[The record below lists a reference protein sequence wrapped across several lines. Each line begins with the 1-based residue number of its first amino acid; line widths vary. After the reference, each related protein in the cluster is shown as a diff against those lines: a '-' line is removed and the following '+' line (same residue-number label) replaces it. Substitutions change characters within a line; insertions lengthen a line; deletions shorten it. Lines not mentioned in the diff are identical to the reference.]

1 MAIRIMFD
9 ASNNPEQPTVV
20 LAKRNG
26 DKLGMLNAKE
36 FSVSDSFNDAPELSF
51 KVYKKLDGELC
62 PLWDEITN
70 FKLIYCVEWNT
81 WFEMTVELDESD
93 ETIKTV
99 FCTGLGYAELGQIML
114 YTIEINTEEDIARD
128 DYEEPT
134 VLFNEKNPKASLLN
148 RIMEKAPHYT
158 ITHVDASIADIQRT
172 FSFDDTSIYDAFQE
186 IAEEIK
192 CVFILNANSDGEGNL
207 QRTIEVYDLQS
218 YCFDCGHRGDFFDV
232 CPECGSENVKPGYGE
247 DTTIFIAPDDLA
259 DNIGF
264 TTDTD
269 AVKNCFKLEGGD
281 DLMTATIRNCNPNG
295 TDYLWYFSDDMK
307 KEMPKELVDKIESYD
322 DLYQYYQ
329 NDHVVIPSYTDA
341 VVAYNNLIDKYKVF
355 NEDLE
360 RIEIPI
366 KGYPALMNAY
376 YNTIDMNLYLTSSM
390 MPSVETIET
399 DAKKE
404 LAKLTSTALSPV
416 AVQKVSIISNATA
429 DNVVLSM
436 AKLIV
441 DSRFKV
447 KINSSSISNSGSSC
461 TWTGSFIVTNY
472 YDEED
477 TATGNN
483 IRVLI
488 NDNFEE
494 FVKEK
499 VEKQLAKEGDGE
511 VDIVGLFSMTYNNF
525 VNELRKYSLNR
536 LRSFYASC
544 QACLDVLIEQ
554 GVADKESWD
563 GQDPNLYDD
572 LYYPYLQKQNAI
584 SSEISVR
591 EQEISLIVG
600 DRDSDGDLVTYGL
613 QNYLDIYRDEIQN
626 SLDFEKYLGEDLL
639 LEFAAYRREDKYA
652 NDNYISDA
660 LSNTEL
666 FDKAQEF
673 LERATEE
680 IHKSA
685 EQQHSISSSLKN
697 LLVIDKFKPIVDKF
711 SVGNWLRIIVDDT
724 IYKLRLINYE
734 IDYDDIEDIS
744 VEFSDVIRSKDSASD
759 IQSVLDQA
767 SSMASSYDSVKHQA
781 EQGKNGNDK
790 LNGWVNEGLSL
801 TNMTIVGDA
810 DNQNM
815 QWDSHGML
823 LREYLPITNTYDDRQ
838 LKIINRGLYVT
849 DDNWTTSRAGIGNFR
864 FYNPKAKEYE
874 DAYGVIA
881 DTIVG
886 NIVLSEEVGI
896 YNKNNSITMD
906 GDGFHITTSAD
917 ALKDS
922 DVFTIQ
928 KENKLPD
935 GSVSTDKL
943 LYFDNNGNLVI
954 NGTVRVYSS
963 GSSTPP
969 ADTTL
974 GDVINATTDAIDKV
988 DVEYALGDS
997 PNIAPSTGWS
1007 TNSPIWTEGKYIW
1020 QRTATTTTSGK
1031 TSYSKPVCIQG
1042 AAGQDGIPGE
1052 SAPPVYFHVAY
1063 ANSADGQT
1071 DFSTTDATNKKYMG
1085 TYVDDIPADSDDPT
1099 KYTWVLIKGEDGADG
1114 TPGKNG
1120 QDGKTYYLHIAYA
1133 NNATGT
1139 EGFSTTDGT
1148 NKKYIGQCVDTNQAD
1163 PTTPSSYTWSL
1174 FKGADGTDGL
1184 PGKDGVDGT
1193 STYVHIKYSE
1203 YENPTDDQMTEI
1215 PNAYIGICTDNN
1227 QEDPTTAS
1235 SYTWSK
1241 FEGKDGTDGLPGKD
1255 GEDGTSTY
1263 VHFAYATSSD
1273 GSKGFSTTSFDGAL
1287 YIGVLT
1293 DNTQEDSPRYQD
1305 YAWSRMRG
1313 EDGTDGIPGK
1323 DGEDGTSSFVHIKYS
1338 DYPNPTDEQ
1347 MTETPSTYIGICTDS
1362 NQQDP
1367 ITASSYTWSKFEGK
1381 DGNDGLPGT
1390 NGKDGTSSFVH
1401 FAYSTSSDGSKNF
1414 STTHFEGATHLG
1426 VLTNDIQEDSQHY
1439 QDYIWSLIKGAD
1451 GKDGIPGTNGKDGV
1465 SSYVHIKYAPVEDP
1479 NDDQITE
1486 TPDAYIGICVDS
1498 NQQDPTTASSYT
1510 WSKFEGKDGTD
1521 GLPGT
1526 NGKDGTSTYVHFAYA
1541 TSSDGSKG
1549 FSTTPF
1555 DGALYIGVLTDN
1567 NTTDSTDYQDYT
1579 WSRMRG
1585 EDGADGLPG
1594 APGKDGVSTYVH
1606 IKYSPVAS
1614 PSDSQMTETSSTYI
1628 GICVDTNRED
1638 PTTAS
1643 SYTWSKFEGKD
1654 GAEGAPGKNGTNGTS
1669 SFVHFAYA
1677 NSADGS
1683 KDFSVTQFDGATYIG
1698 VLTDSNKNDSTDYQD
1713 YTWSLIKGNGVEKIE
1728 EQYYLST
1735 SNTTQT
1741 GGTWS
1746 AKQPAWQSGKY
1757 IWTRSKVTWSDKLED
1772 GTNKITYTDPVLAQ
1786 AINDANEG
1794 VHEVKSYS
1802 VYDNNGL
1809 TIGKEGD
1816 PTSVRMAAVGE
1827 FQVRENDDVLA
1838 RMSSDGTQILYN
1850 GSVVASYGST
1860 TTIGSTSGYNTYI
1873 SGSGIQ
1879 LRSGTTALTTLS
1891 SSAITIGRTS
1901 SSYYNTYI
1909 NTNGLHIRRGTT
1921 QVASYTATEIDLG
1934 KNSSSSTMYLADRS
1948 IVITGSSDGR
1958 TGSFSNSAGSYFGFS
1973 SDGFTSDASDSY
1985 CIMNSAREGYIG
1997 AYGKHG
2003 SSLDK
2008 HSFDDLLGAVT
2019 LYSNSSGS
2027 NGRIPLS
2034 TGGYGY
2040 LFSTIVALDIFF
2052 KDDGSTPR
2060 YYTQRVYSMGS
2071 WNLRTALFYNVF
2083 GANTV
2088 YTNTCIVSITLNS
2101 SGGEINFISGNMGG
2115 GWYTSNETNAASA
2128 SSSPIKIMKVI
2139 GYR

>member
-51 KVYKKLDGELC
+51 KVYKELDGELC

-218 YCFDCGHRGDFFDV
+218 YCFDCEHRGDFFDV

-307 KEMPKELVDKIESYD
+307 REMPKELVDKIESYD

-341 VVAYNNLIDKYKVF
+341 VVAYNNLIDKYKAF

-600 DRDSDGDLVTYGL
+600 DRDADGDLVTYGL

-697 LLVIDKFKPIVDKF
+697 LLVIDKFKSIVDKF

-969 ADTTL
+969 TDTTL

-1163 PTTPSSYTWSL
+1163 PITPSLYTWSL

-1203 YENPTDDQMTEI
+1203 YENPTD
-1215 PNAYIGICTDNN
+1215 
-1227 QEDPTTAS
+1227 
-1235 SYTWSK
+1235 
-1241 FEGKDGTDGLPGKD
+1241 
-1255 GEDGTSTY
+1255 
-1263 VHFAYATSSD
+1263 
-1273 GSKGFSTTSFDGAL
+1273 
-1287 YIGVLT
+1287 
-1293 DNTQEDSPRYQD
+1293 
-1305 YAWSRMRG
+1305 
-1313 EDGTDGIPGK
+1313 
-1323 DGEDGTSSFVHIKYS
+1323 
-1338 DYPNPTDEQ
+1338 EQ
-1347 MTETPSTYIGICTDS
+1347 MTETPSTYIGICTDN

-1367 ITASSYTWSKFEGK
+1367 TTALSYTWSKFEGK
-1381 DGNDGLPGT
+1381 DGEDGLPGT
-1390 NGKDGTSSFVH
+1390 DGKDGTSSFVH
-1401 FAYSTSSDGSKNF
+1401 FAYSTSADGSKNF

-1426 VLTNDIQEDSQHY
+1426 VLTDNTQEDSPHY
-1439 QDYIWSLIKGAD
+1439 QDYAWSLIKGAD

-1486 TPDAYIGICVDS
+1486 IPDAYIGICVDT
-1498 NQQDPTTASSYT
+1498 NQ
-1510 WSKFEGKDGTD
+1510 
-1521 GLPGT
+1521 
-1526 NGKDGTSTYVHFAYA
+1526 
-1541 TSSDGSKG
+1541 
-1549 FSTTPF
+1549 
-1555 DGALYIGVLTDN
+1555 
-1567 NTTDSTDYQDYT
+1567 
-1579 WSRMRG
+1579 
-1585 EDGADGLPG
+1585 
-1594 APGKDGVSTYVH
+1594 
-1606 IKYSPVAS
+1606 
-1614 PSDSQMTETSSTYI
+1614 
-1628 GICVDTNRED
+1628 ED

-1683 KDFSVTQFDGATYIG
+1683 KDFSVTQFDGALYIG
-1698 VLTDSNKNDSTDYQD
+1698 VLTDSNKNDSTDYRD

-1786 AINDANEG
+1786 AINGANEG
-1794 VHEVKSYS
+1794 AHEALSYFINDS
-1802 VYDNNGL
+1802 RGL
-1809 TIGKEGD
+1809 TVGIQGE
-1816 PTSVRMAAVGE
+1816 PSAVRMAASGQ
-1827 FQVRENDDVLA
+1827 FQVLENDDVCA
-1838 RMSSDGTQILYN
+1838 RFGADGSQILYN

-1860 TTIGSTSGYNTYI
+1860 ATIGSTSSYNTYI
-1873 SGSGIQ
+1873 YGSGIQ
-1879 LRSGTTALTTLS
+1879 LRSGTTALANFTS
-1891 SSAITIGRTS
+1891 SEIVLGRTS
-1901 SSYYNTYI
+1901 SSNVRMTSA
-1909 NTNGLHIRRGTT
+1909 GAFQVRSGTT
-1921 QVASYTATEIDLG
+1921 VLAEMT
-1934 KNSSSSTMYLADRS
+1934 SSQITVGRS
-1948 IVITGSSDGR
+1948 
-1958 TGSFSNSAGSYFGFS
+1958 SAG
-1973 SDGFTSDASDSY
+1973 
-1985 CIMNSAREGYIG
+1985 
-1997 AYGKHG
+1997 
-2003 SSLDK
+2003 
-2008 HSFDDLLGAVT
+2008 GAVKM
-2019 LYSNSSGS
+2019 LSNGNVQIFKNGNLRLQIGDSLNFYNSSGTNTFQIRADDKIWGNELTFYS
-2027 NGRIPLS
+2027 SSFGSINFQASLNTLSYGDTGLKLSHAYSGFDINGVRKVECYQFTPSSQTGTFTRSLSGQGLLYENVQAVVFYYRAAWGGGTHSTKIEIRPGDSKLVYLTETSHQTDGLVTASEGIYVSLS
-2034 TGGYGY
+2034 TSGSLSVTRNYHSAVRLAINKNGVNGYNYNPGT
-2040 LFSTIVALDIFF
+2040 S
-2052 KDDGSTPR
+2052 
-2060 YYTQRVYSMGS
+2060 
-2071 WNLRTALFYNVF
+2071 FY
-2083 GANTV
+2083 
-2088 YTNTCIVSITLNS
+2088 IEEVSIC
-2101 SGGEINFISGNMGG
+2101 G
-2115 GWYTSNETNAASA
+2115 
-2128 SSSPIKIMKVI
+2128 
-2139 GYR
+2139 